1 MLLILFAFAAP
12 ARGAQQREA
21 PRSRPCAGI
30 EQLLNFG
37 SAILSDP

>member
-21 PRSRPCAGI
+21 LDRAPALESNSC
-30 EQLLNFG
+30 
-37 SAILSDP
+37 